1 MKIGRD
7 TIWLKQGGKWPHRLA
22 FIVLLWATL
31 YLYAPA
37 VGFGFIWDDPIWFGH
52 AWGKSWWQTLLPNP
66 DFQFYRP
73 LTMLYFWL
81 FLRVD
86 GSFAAELLHWVQIGW
101 HLLSVVLAYAIGRR
115 LGFGRWPAWAL
126 AALLAVFPLAY
137 QAVAWAAPQQ
147 PLVNVLQSGAW
158 VAYLM
163 GRQKAGY
170 SNVAWRPF
178 RVQYS
183 VNSKQYSLFSK
194 RYWLGGSLLLFVMA
208 LMVQESSVAVA
219 FVPLLYEF
227 LLHLKIDSR
236 SRLREVLLAPM
247 TTGWGWALAYPMVA
261 FLFGVVW
268 LIVPRQAG
276 ITGLTMQT
284 ETAAYLSQV
293 LIYPLLGR
301 PWGYAP
307 DLALTQVGLLSGAG
321 LGVAGLLALAWR
333 NGRGRLALLALLW
346 AVGSIVPLFVGLHFD
361 YVKLAERL
369 FYAPLLGVT
378 LLWSAALWP
387 RSGVGGWW
395 RYAAMAVWL
404 LIVAQSVWLLLLF
417 GQMYRQGTAHLQT
430 AIQEMSRQP
439 GHYLF
444 INFPDRYLLERPFY
458 PSGLWGVTLAPVVVD
473 LADFLPITT
482 GHTAVSTSYSM
493 PWLDAEARTDSP
505 YTVDMRGVI
514 IDPSHLYQQAL
525 THDGVYLSRYEADG
539 RFHLERAGHV
549 QTGFDATCPLVR
561 FDDII
566 CLHEIQLEPQDN
578 GVALSLTWSTAAAV
592 PPHTTIFVHLGQP
605 GTVPRFQADGDS
617 WRGLLPLTDW
627 QPGHLIHDERTLP
640 FISDDEVMVL
650 QIGIYNWVEGQR
662 RPAVFIEEDG
672 RERPLPDDAYLID
685 TIMHLSGPTP

>member
-1 MKIGRD
+1 MLMRSWAEKSN
-7 TIWLKQGGKWPHRLA
+7 KWPGRRAL
-22 FIVLLWATL
+22 IVLLWATL

-37 VGFGFIWDDPIWFGH
+37 VAFGFIWDDPVWYDH
-52 AWGKSWWQTLLPNP
+52 AWGKSWWQTLQPTTA
-66 DFQFYRP
+66 FQFYRP
-73 LTMLYFWL
+73 ISMLYVWL
-81 FLRVD
+81 FLRPD
-86 GSFAAELLHWVQIGW
+86 GTFAIELLHWLQISW
-101 HLLSVVLAYAIGRR
+101 HLLNVALAYGIGRR
-115 LGFGRWPAWAL
+115 LKLRQGPATAL
-126 AALLAVFPLAY
+126 AALVALFPFAY
-137 QAVAWAAPQQ
+137 QAVAWAAPNQ
-147 PLVNVLQSGAW
+147 PLVGALQNGAW
-158 VAYLM
+158 FAYLV
-163 GRQKAGY
+163 GRQKAV
-170 SNVAWRPF
+170 S
-178 RVQYS
+178 
-183 VNSKQYSLFSK
+183 SKQYSVFSK
-194 RYWLGGSLLLFVMA
+194 RYWLGGSLLLFIIA

-227 LLHLKIDSR
+227 VLHLKIDSWA
-236 SRLREVLLAPM
+236 RLRGVLLSPVV
-247 TTGWGWALAYPMVA
+247 TGWGWALLYPLAA
-261 FLFGVVW
+261 FVFGVVW
-268 LIVPRQAG
+268 LLVPRQAG
-276 ITGLTMQT
+276 ITGLTMQG
-284 ETAAYLSQV
+284 ETAAYLAQV
-293 LIYPLLGR
+293 FIYPLLGR
-301 PWGYAP
+301 PLGYASDFVMTP
-307 DLALTQVGLLSGAG
+307 VNLLVMAG
-321 LGVAGLLALAWR
+321 LGVLGLLALARR
-333 NGRGRLALLALLW
+333 NGRGRAALLGLLW
-346 AVGSIVPLFVGLHFD
+346 AVSSMAPLFAGLHFD
-361 YVKLAERL
+361 YVKLADRL

-387 RSGVGGWW
+387 RPGVRGWW
-395 RYAAMAVWL
+395 RYAAPAVWL
-404 LIVAQSVWLLLLF
+404 LIVVQSVWLLLLF
-417 GQMYRQGTAHLQT
+417 GQMYRQGTVHLQT

-662 RPAVFIEEDG
+662 WPAVFIEEDG